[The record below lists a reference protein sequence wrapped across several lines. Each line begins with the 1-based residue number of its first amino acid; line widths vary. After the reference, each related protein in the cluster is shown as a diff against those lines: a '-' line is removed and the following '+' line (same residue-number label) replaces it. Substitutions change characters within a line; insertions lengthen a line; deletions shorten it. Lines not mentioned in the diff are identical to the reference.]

1 MSMPPAEM
9 MPMMHEEI
17 MQEMMK
23 GLTPNDIFMIQPPK
37 KGISGIIQKLS
48 AVDPVTIFV
57 AGIIPASLILAAAIP
72 SVMHQMMNP
81 NKGDTTMM
89 PPMMMMPMVS
99 TTSMGDDTT
108 TMSSR
113 QYDSHDPTSMTD
125 ILQVASQFGFQALK
139 NPKCTRRKFCRFA
152 QKNLLSKTPE
162 FQSALRIAAVA

>member
-9 MPMMHEEI
+9 MPMMPEE
-17 MQEMMK
+17 MMKEMMK
-23 GLTPNDIFMIQPPK
+23 GMIPDDILMIQPPK

-48 AVDPVTIFV
+48 AVDPVTILV

-72 SVMHQMMNP
+72 SVMNQMMNP

-99 TTSMGDDTT
+99 TTAMGDTT

-113 QYDSHDPTSMTD
+113 QYDSRDPASMTD
-125 ILQVASQFGFQALK
+125 ILQAASQFGFQALK
-139 NPKCTRRKFCRFA
+139 NPKCARRKFCRFA
-152 QKNLLSKTPE
+152 QKNLLLETPE